1 MCVALCFFP
10 IVTAMLDAHCN
21 CIPTDKERGGRSPRP
36 LQGETARHSSPAVV
50 TLPYDARCAAVC
62 CPSWRT
68 GPRLRPREMHAK
80 NGHRISREFWELP
93 PLAPAANGR
102 AKAQLRCRWAMA
114 PPIVPGFCCLCP
126 RTSSQ
131 QHQQP
136 QKFGLCAVGARG
148 QQFVGPVTVER
159 CCSVVVFVFRT
170 FQ

>member
-93 PLAPAANGR
+93 LSLLQLMEELRHSSGVDGRWHHRLSLDSAVCVLEQAPNSTNNPKSSAFV
-102 AKAQLRCRWAMA
+102 LL
-114 PPIVPGFCCLCP
+114 VPGVN
-126 RTSSQ
+126 SSS
-131 QHQQP
+131 
-136 QKFGLCAVGARG
+136 G
-148 QQFVGPVTVER
+148 Q
-159 CCSVVVFVFRT
+159 
-170 FQ
+170 